1 MLALAEQG
9 WSDMHSEFTR
19 LIHRKVGSV
28 CVERV
33 PPVPGA
39 RRARARIPYEVEGG
53 VKILNYSLVTMYSSG
68 LTLLV
73 PHYSTKANSLHMT
86 MRGNERDWESR
97 RETLSLTVELCR
109 PTNTV

>member
-1 MLALAEQG
+1 ML
-9 WSDMHSEFTR
+9 SVSR
-19 LIHRKVGSV
+19 LSA
-28 CVERV
+28 
-33 PPVPGA
+33 GA

-86 MRGNERDWESR
+86 MSRGNERDWD
-97 RETLSLTVELCR
+97 ETLSLTVELGR